1 LNLKLGLDLL
11 TIFIGKKLTTD
22 DFVNYETYLK
32 DVIIND
38 FNDEGLEY
46 EVINN
51 IKDKFN
57 NTVIVFKVKTEI
69 DTAYIMLTHP
79 LESPYLRFID
89 VFNQLEREKDFSIDK
104 LYNLNYLTAIKNPL
118 SIIKTIQTDVSSG

>member
-1 LNLKLGLDLL
+1 MY
-11 TIFIGKKLTTD
+11 FIGKKLTSD
-22 DFVNYETYLK
+22 EFINYETYLK
-32 DVIIND
+32 DVIVND
-38 FNDEGLEY
+38 FKDEGLEY
-46 EVINN
+46 EIVND

-79 LESPYLRFID
+79 LESPYLRFVD
-89 VFNQLEREKDFSIDK
+89 VFNQLEREKDFSIDRF
-104 LYNLNYLTAIKNPL
+104 YNLNYLTAIKNPL